1 MRIWHFKLRNIRR
14 YAAYLGHWMGDGIWL
29 VIRLGQEIMLTNN
42 VTKFAD
48 GPLNFFLSN
57 IADNLGN
64 FG

>member
-1 MRIWHFKLRNIRR
+1 M
-14 YAAYLGHWMGDGIWL
+14 MGDGIWL

-48 GPLNFFLSN
+48 GPLKKKSSY
-57 IADNLGN
+57 IADKVNLGN